1 MSFAPGNVPVHA
13 RPVEPTI
20 EDLEFLHATGA
31 GAHEA
36 AARLGFPTTDALEKW
51 LRNHG
56 GRDLYRRLAAR
67 DRPLQVE
74 TGFDRT
80 IFYTRRR
87 CTA

>member
-1 MSFAPGNVPVHA
+1 MSFVPGNTAANKRDVDA
-13 RPVEPTI
+13 TT
-20 EDLEFLHATGA
+20 EDLEFLITTRA
-31 GAHEA
+31 GTHEA
-36 AARLGFPTTDALEKW
+36 AARVGFPTTDALEKW

-56 GRDLYRRLAAR
+56 RLDIYRRLHER
-67 DRPLQVE
+67 DTTVTVE